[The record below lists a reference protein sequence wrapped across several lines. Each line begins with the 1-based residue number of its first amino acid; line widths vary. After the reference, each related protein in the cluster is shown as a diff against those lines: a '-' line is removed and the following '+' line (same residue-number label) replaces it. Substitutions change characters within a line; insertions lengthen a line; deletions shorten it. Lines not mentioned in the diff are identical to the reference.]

1 MDATLLNGL
10 QTELVADLTTELKN
24 DPSFDVDILTVKV
37 KNAIRD
43 VKSRRNYDATLYDDE
58 RIVKD
63 LENYYSVIRN
73 VALYDY
79 NQIGVEGQQ
88 SHSENSISR
97 SWVSR
102 DSLFNGVVAFVK
114 VF

>member
-1 MDATLLNGL
+1 MDSALLLGL
-10 QTELVADLTTELKN
+10 QSELVADLTVELKD
-24 DPSFDVDILTVKV
+24 DPSFNADVLTVKV
-37 KNAIRD
+37 KNAIND
-43 VKSRRNYDATLYDDE
+43 VKSRRNYVATSYTDKD
-58 RIVKD
+58 IAGD

-88 SHSENSISR
+88 SHNENSISR
-97 SWVSR
+97 TWVSR

>member
-43 VKSRRNYDATLYDDE
+43 VKSRRNYGATSYDDE

-63 LENYYSVIRN
+63 LENFYSVIRS

-79 NQIGVEGQQ
+79 NQMGVEGQE

-97 SWVSR
+97 TWVSR

-114 VF
+114 VL